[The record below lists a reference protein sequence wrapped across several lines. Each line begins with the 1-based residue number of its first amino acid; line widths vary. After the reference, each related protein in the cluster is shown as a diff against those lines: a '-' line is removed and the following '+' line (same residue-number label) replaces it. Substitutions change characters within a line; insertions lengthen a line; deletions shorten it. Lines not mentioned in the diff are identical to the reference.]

1 MKSFAEYI
9 MRTIPG
15 SVYRVV
21 GIVVAII
28 LLTLYARYYVCVI
41 RVEWDDKLEV
51 LKKILQGLGL
61 AIFTAMYV
69 WLVSY
74 F

>member
-21 GIVVAII
+21 GIVIAII
-28 LLTLYARYYVCVI
+28 LLSLYARYYVCVI

-51 LKKILQGLGL
+51 LKKILQ
-61 AIFTAMYV
+61 
-69 WLVSY
+69 
-74 F
+74 

>member
-21 GIVVAII
+21 GIVIAII

-41 RVEWDDKLEV
+41 RVEWEDKLEV

-61 AIFTAMYV
+61 AIVTAMYV

>member
-21 GIVVAII
+21 GIVIAII
-28 LLTLYARYYVCVI
+28 LLSLYARYYVCVI

-61 AIFTAMYV
+61 AIVTAMYV